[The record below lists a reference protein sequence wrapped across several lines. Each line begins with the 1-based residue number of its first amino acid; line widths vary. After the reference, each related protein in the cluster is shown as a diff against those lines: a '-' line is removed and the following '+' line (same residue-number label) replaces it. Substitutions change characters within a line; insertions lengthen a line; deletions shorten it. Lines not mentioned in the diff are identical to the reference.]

1 LPIPYLPVP
10 HAPCPIPHALKTMFL
25 TQTVPRQR
33 EIIEVVLRNGWDYMR
48 RLLTGGKADEPQ
60 LPTPAVLKNILVD
73 LGPVYVKLGQLLST
87 RPDLLSAAYI
97 EELSTLQDE
106 VPPVS
111 WAEIEVVIRKQ
122 LKKPLEETFT
132 TINPVPVAAGSIA
145 QTHRATLKD
154 GREVALKVQRPGIDL
169 TIAQDIALIQG
180 IADLVARTDF
190 GQTYEI
196 KSIAEEFTKALEAEL
211 DFTLEAG
218 FTDQLRRNLS
228 RSRWFDPQQIVVAQ
242 IYWDLTTEK
251 LMVMEWLDGT
261 PLLSADIGSDN
272 NAQDA
277 VTERNAIT
285 TLLFR
290 AFFQQLYIDGFFHA
304 DPHPGNL
311 FYLQD
316 SRVALLDCGMVGRL
330 DPRTQQ
336 ILTEM
341 LLAIVDLDAGRC
353 AQLTLQLADS
363 NQPVILSR
371 LENDYDRMLRKYY
384 NVSLTDINFS
394 QIIYEILQVARNNK
408 IRLPSNMGLYAK
420 TLANLEGV
428 ARTFNPEVNL
438 FDEIQ
443 PLITDLFRRQLLGD
457 NPVRSLLRT
466 ALDLKSLSLQSPRQI
481 ELLLDR
487 VTSETLQWN
496 LSLRGLDGV
505 RRTMDDA
512 ANRLSFSILV
522 GSLIMGAAIIS
533 NNAQTKQL
541 TFISSVFFA
550 AASLLGLWLIIS
562 ILRSGRLK

>member
-1 LPIPYLPVP
+1 
-10 HAPCPIPHALKTMFL
+10 MFL

-33 EIIEVVLRNGWDYMR
+33 EIIEVLFRNGWDYMR

-106 VPPVS
+106 VPPVA
-111 WAEIEVVIRKQ
+111 WAEVEVLIRKQ
-122 LKKPLEETFT
+122 LKQSLEETFT

-145 QTHRATLKD
+145 QTHRATLKN
-154 GREVALKVQRPGIDL
+154 GREVALKVQRPGID
-169 TIAQDIALIQG
+169 IVVNQDIALIQG
-180 IADLVARTDF
+180 IADLVARTEF

-211 DFTLEAG
+211 DFTREADY
-218 FTDQLRRNLS
+218 TDQLRRNLS
-228 RSRWFDPQQIVVAQ
+228 ESRWFDPNQIVVAE
-242 IYWDLTTEK
+242 IYWDLTTPK
-251 LMVMEWLDGT
+251 LMVMEWLDGV
-261 PLLSADIGSDN
+261 PLLSASLSSENGKN
-272 NAQDA
+272 PAA
-277 VTERNAIT
+277 ERKRVT

-290 AFFQQLYIDGFFHA
+290 AFFQQLYVNGFFHA
-304 DPHPGNL
+304 DPHPGNI
-311 FYLQD
+311 FYLKD
-316 SRVALLDCGMVGRL
+316 GRIALIDCGMMGRL

-341 LLAIVDLDAGRC
+341 LLAIVDLDAQRC

-363 NQPVILSR
+363 AQPVILAR

-384 NVSLTDINFS
+384 NLSLSQMNFS
-394 QIIYEILQVARNNK
+394 QIIYELLQVARNNK

-428 ARTFNPEVNL
+428 ARSFNPELN
-438 FDEIQ
+438 FIDEIQ
-443 PLITDLFRRQLLGD
+443 PLLTDLFRRQLFGET
-457 NPVRSLLRT
+457 PVRSLLRT

-496 LSLRGLDGV
+496 LTVRGLDSL
-505 RRTMDDA
+505 RRTTDDA

-533 NNAQTKQL
+533 SNPRTAELSFLSNVL
-541 TFISSVFFA
+541 FA
-550 AASLLGLWLIIS
+550 TASLLGLWLIIS
-562 ILRSGRLK
+562 ILRSGNLR

>member
-1 LPIPYLPVP
+1 
-10 HAPCPIPHALKTMFL
+10 MFL

-87 RPDLLSAAYI
+87 RPDLLSAGYI
-97 EELSTLQDE
+97 DELSTLQDE
-106 VPPVS
+106 VPPVPWS
-111 WAEIEVVIRKQ
+111 EIEVLLRQQ
-122 LKKPLEETFT
+122 LKTPLEETFK
-132 TINPVPVAAGSIA
+132 TINPVAVAAGSIA
-145 QTHRATLKD
+145 QTHRATLAD
-154 GREVALKVQRPGIDL
+154 GREVALKVQRPGIDV
-169 TIAQDIALIQG
+169 TVAQDIALIQG

-190 GQTYEI
+190 GRNNEI

-211 DFTLEAG
+211 DFTREAEY
-218 FTDQLRRNLS
+218 TDQLRRNLS
-228 RSRWFDPQQIVVAQ
+228 QGKWFDPQQIVVAE
-242 IYWDLTTEK
+242 IYWELTTEK
-251 LMVMEWLDGT
+251 LMVMEWLEGV
-261 PLLSADIGSDN
+261 PLLTANLSNQNGKDPI
-272 NAQDA
+272 
-277 VTERNAIT
+277 TERKAIT
-285 TLLFR
+285 SLLFR

-304 DPHPGNL
+304 DPHPGNV

-316 SRVALLDCGMVGRL
+316 GRVALLDCGMVGRL

-341 LLAIVDLDAGRC
+341 VLAIVDLDAQRC

-363 NQPVILSR
+363 SQPVILAR
-371 LENDYDRMLRKYY
+371 LENDYDRMLRKYL
-384 NVSLTDINFS
+384 NVNLSAINFS
-394 QIIYEILQVARNNK
+394 HVIYEILQVARNNK

-420 TLANLEGV
+420 TLANLEGL
-428 ARTFNPEVNL
+428 ARGFNPELN
-438 FDEIQ
+438 FIDEIQ
-443 PLITDLFRRQLLGD
+443 PLLTDLFRRQLVGE
-457 NPVRSLLRT
+457 NPLRSLLRT

-533 NNAQTKQL
+533 NHAQTTQL
-541 TFISSVFFA
+541 SLLSNILFA
-550 AASLLGLWLIIS
+550 AASLLGLWLIFS